1 MSPITSYSKQ
11 TNVFGSDLGEN
22 LWLWETGAPSP
33 YYYDIGEIVRFRVES
48 EEWHD
53 QRPTGPDRAE
63 AQTAA
68 ENQPPYSIRVRP
80 ICSENQLEMANV
92 SRRL

>member
-1 MSPITSYSKQ
+1 MQNKLISI
-11 TNVFGSDLGEN
+11 GSDLAEN
-22 LWLWETGAPSP
+22 LWVWETEAPEP

-48 EEWHD
+48 EEWND

-68 ENQPPYSIRVRP
+68 ENKPPYSIRVCP
-80 ICSENQLEMANV
+80 IPALEK
-92 SRRL
+92 